1 MIHNHLT
8 RHIRLAATENDSRH
22 LEQFIEQIC
31 DDYHIYDAYYGNIL
45 AANTI
50 TFEILRKLQKEKGT
64 TIDVY
69 FNSSPEGLF
78 FTMQLKK
85 HFLDIARLYE
95 KVRSKDPDDPSAYSG
110 ELQPMMMIRMLTDE
124 INLDPD
130 EESITLTFHVTGI
143 NELLS
148 LQRIQLL
155 EKYYADLVKVQK
167 A

>member
-8 RHIRLAATENDSRH
+8 RHIRLAGSEKDSRH

-45 AANTI
+45 AANSI
-50 TFEILRKLQKEKGT
+50 NFDILQKLQTKKRT
-64 TIDVY
+64 YIDVY
-69 FNSSPEGLF
+69 FNSSPGGLF
-78 FTMQLKK
+78 FTMKLKR
-85 HFLDIARLYE
+85 HFLDVARLYE
-95 KVRSKDPDDPSAYSG
+95 KVRSKDPDDPSAYTG
-110 ELQPMMMIRMLTDE
+110 ELQPMMMIRMLTDD
-124 INLDPD
+124 ITLDAG